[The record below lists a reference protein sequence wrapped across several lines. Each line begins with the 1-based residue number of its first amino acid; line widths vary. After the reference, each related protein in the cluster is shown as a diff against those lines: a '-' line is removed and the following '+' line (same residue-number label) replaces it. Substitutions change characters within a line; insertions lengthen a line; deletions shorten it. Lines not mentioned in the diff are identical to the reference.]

1 MKIKIAKILPL
12 FCWFTLGFT
21 PMVAYGQ
28 LSVSPLTI
36 QRKAESGQARGVINI
51 SNNSNK
57 PYRARVLLSPFTYN
71 REGLQVL
78 QSSPNDLTPYLT
90 FSPRELVIAP
100 GQQRSIRFN
109 ARLLPSLPQGEYR
122 ALFSVEE
129 LEDNSSNSGANTGNQ
144 VSIAVNIAATIYVIN
159 GDFVPKLGIEKVVY
173 DGHKKQIRLLV
184 NNTGEATTRAKTE
197 WNLSQD
203 GKTVNSGKVEETTI
217 IAKGERY
224 IQISYPLQGK
234 TLTPG
239 NYQLSGKLSWNAKNA
254 ENLPFNLNLT
264 VSPADINPG
273 KKPPQ

>member
-1 MKIKIAKILPL
+1 MENMKRKIAKILPL
-12 FCWFTLGFT
+12 LCWFTLGFT

-57 PYRARVLLSPFTYN
+57 PYRARVSLSPFTYN
-71 REGLQVL
+71 QEGLQVL

-122 ALFSVEE
+122 AMFSVEE
-129 LEDNSSNSGANTGNQ
+129 LQDNSSTQANQ
-144 VSIAVNIAATIYVIN
+144 VSVAVNIAATIYVIN
-159 GDFVPKLGIEKVVY
+159 GDFVPKVGVEKAFY
-173 DGHKKQIRLLV
+173 DGQKKQIRLLV

-224 IQISYPLQGK
+224 IQISYPPQGK

-254 ENLPFNLNLT
+254 ENLPFNLNFT

>member
-1 MKIKIAKILPL
+1 MKKTIAKILPL

-21 PMVAYGQ
+21 HQVASAQ

-51 SNNSNK
+51 FNNSNK

-71 REGLQVL
+71 LEGLQVL
-78 QSSPNDLTPYLT
+78 KTSPNDLTPYLT

-100 GQQRSIRFN
+100 GQKRSIRFN

-122 ALFSVEE
+122 AMFSVEE
-129 LEDNSSNSGANTGNQ
+129 LQDNFQDNNSTQANQ

-159 GDFVPKLGIEKVVY
+159 GDFVPQLAVKKAFY
-173 DGHKKQIRLLV
+173 DGQKKQIRLLV

-224 IQISYPLQGK
+224 IQISYPPQGK

-239 NYQLSGKLSWNAKNA
+239 NYQLSGKLSWDGKKV
-254 ENLPFNLNLT
+254 ENLPFNLNFT
-264 VSPADINPG
+264 V
-273 KKPPQ
+273 